1 VKKKMVWF
9 IAGVLTFL
17 VLGVWWSL
25 TQPLVFA
32 ATPRSEVARV
42 DPARLEAHVRKL
54 AVELHPRDFIHR
66 ENLDAAAAW
75 ITTEFEA
82 AGARVSE
89 QVFAVDE
96 GTYRNVIAVF
106 GPEEGPRVVVGAHY
120 DTAGE
125 QPGAD
130 DNASG
135 VAGLLE
141 LAHALGRTKDL
152 LKKRVEL
159 VAWTLEEPPHFRTKH
174 MGSWHHA
181 DSLKKANVEIDAMIS
196 LEMLGYFSDEPGSQ
210 QFPSVCLKP
219 FYPNKGNFIAV
230 IGLIGKGSLTRKIK
244 GAMKGASDLPVRSMN
259 GLRSIPGVD
268 FSDQL
273 NYWDRG
279 YRGVMITD
287 SAFFRNPNYHEITDT
302 PETLDY
308 LRFAKVVQGVHQAVL
323 ALAE

>member
-1 VKKKMVWF
+1 MLWV
-9 IAGVLTFL
+9 AGVVAL
-17 VLGVWWSL
+17 VLVAGWWSL

-32 ATPRSEVARV
+32 ATPRAPIADV
-42 DPARLEAHVRKL
+42 DPTKLEANVRKL

-75 ITTEFEA
+75 IKSEFEV

-89 QVFAVDE
+89 QEFKAEE
-96 GTYRNVIAVF
+96 GTYRNVLGVF
-106 GPEEGPRVVVGAHY
+106 GPEDGPRVVVGAHY

-135 VAGLLE
+135 VSGLIE
-141 LAHALGRTKDL
+141 LAHALGKTRDV

-159 VAWTLEEPPHFRTKH
+159 VAWTLEEPPFFRTRN
-174 MGSWHHA
+174 MGSAVHA
-181 DSLKKANVEIDAMIS
+181 KSLKDAGVALEAMIS
-196 LEMLGYFSDEPGSQ
+196 LEMIGYFSDKPGSQ
-210 QFPSVCLKP
+210 AFPTVCLKP
-219 FYPNKGNFIAV
+219 FYPDEGNFIAV
-230 IGLIGKGSLTRKIK
+230 IGLMGKGSLTRKVK
-244 GAMKGASDLPVRSMN
+244 GAMKGASDLPVKSMN

-273 NYWDRG
+273 NYWDLG

-287 SAFFRNPNYHEITDT
+287 SAFYRNPNYHEVTDT

-308 LRFAKVVQGVHQAVL
+308 ERMAKVVKGVHQAVL
-323 ALAE
+323 ALAD

>member
-1 VKKKMVWF
+1 MIWALAVVP
-9 IAGVLTFL
+9 VLL
-17 VLGVWWSL
+17 VALWWSL

-32 ATPRSEVARV
+32 ASPRASVAEV

-54 AVELHPRDFIHR
+54 AEELYPRDFLHE

-75 ITTEFEA
+75 ITSEFEA

-89 QVFAVDE
+89 QVFDVDE
-96 GTYRNVIAVF
+96 GTYRNVIGVF
-106 GPEEGPRVVVGAHY
+106 GPEDGSRVVVGAHV

-135 VAGLLE
+135 VAGLVE
-141 LAHALGRTKDL
+141 LAHALGKTKDR

-174 MGSWHHA
+174 MGSWVHA
-181 DSLKKANVEIDAMIS
+181 DSLKKAGVELEAVIS

-210 QFPSVCLKP
+210 QFPSACLKP
-219 FYPNKGNFIAV
+219 FYPSRGNFIAV
-230 IGLIGKGSLTRKIK
+230 IGLIGQGRLTRKIK
-244 GAMKGASDLPVRSMN
+244 GAMKGASDLPVKSMN
-259 GLRSIPGVD
+259 GIRAIPGVD
-268 FSDQL
+268 FSDQF

-287 SAFFRNPNYHEITDT
+287 TAFYRNPNYHETTDR

-308 LRFAKVVQGVHQAVL
+308 TRFAKVVQGVHQAVL

>member
-1 VKKKMVWF
+1 MKKKMIWAV
-9 IAGVLTFL
+9 GVPVVLL
-17 VLGVWWSL
+17 VALWWSL

-32 ATPRSEVARV
+32 ATPRATVAPV
-42 DPARLEAHVRKL
+42 DPGRLEAHVRKL
-54 AVELHPRDFIHR
+54 AEELYPRDFLH
-66 ENLDAAAAW
+66 EDHLDAAANW
-75 ITTEFEA
+75 ITAELVA

-89 QVFAVDE
+89 QVFDVDE
-96 GTYRNVIAVF
+96 GTYRNVIGVF
-106 GPEEGPRVVVGAHY
+106 GPEDGPRVVVGAHV

-125 QPGAD
+125 QQPGAD

-135 VAGLLE
+135 VAGLIE
-141 LAHALGRTKDL
+141 LAHALGKTKDL

-174 MGSWHHA
+174 MGSWVHA
-181 DSLKKANVEIDAMIS
+181 DSLKKAGVEVEAMIS
-196 LEMLGYFSDEPGSQ
+196 LEMLGYFTDAPGSQ
-210 QFPSVCLKP
+210 AFPNVCLKP
-219 FYPNKGNFIAV
+219 FYPSQGNFIAV
-230 IGLIGKGSLTRKIK
+230 VGLIGQGRLTREIK
-244 GAMKGASDLPVRSMN
+244 GAMKGASDLPVKSMN
-259 GLRSIPGVD
+259 GLRAIPGVD

-287 SAFFRNPNYHEITDT
+287 TAFFRNPHYHETSDR

-308 LRFAKVVQGVHQAVL
+308 TRMAKVVQGVHQAVL

>member
-1 VKKKMVWF
+1 MAWIFAAIV
-9 IAGVLTFL
+9 AVL
-17 VLGVWWSL
+17 VVGAWWSL

-32 ATPRSEVARV
+32 ATPRSEVAKV

-54 AVELHPRDFIHR
+54 AVELHPRDWIHR
-66 ENLDAAAAW
+66 EHLDEAAKW
-75 ITTEFEA
+75 ISSEFET

-89 QVFAVDE
+89 QVFTVDE
-96 GTYRNVIAVF
+96 GTYRNVIGVF
-106 GPEEGPRVVVGAHY
+106 GPEEAPRVVVGAHV

-135 VAGLLE
+135 VAGLIE
-141 LAHALGRTKDL
+141 LAHALGTTKDL

-159 VAWTLEEPPHFRTKH
+159 VAWTLEEPPHFRTKN
-174 MGSWHHA
+174 MGSWVHA
-181 DSLKKANVEIDAMIS
+181 DSLKKAGVEVHAMIS
-196 LEMLGYFSDEPGSQ
+196 LEMLAFFTDEPGSQ
-210 QFPSVCLKP
+210 QFPTVCLKP
-219 FYPNKGNFIAV
+219 FYPSKGNFIAV
-230 IGLIGKGSLTRKIK
+230 IGLMGKGSLTRKIK

-259 GLRSIPGVD
+259 GLRAIPGVD

-287 SAFFRNPNYHEITDT
+287 SAFFRNPNYHETSDT

-308 LRFAKVVQGVHQAVL
+308 VRFAKVVQGVHQAVL